1 MPGGPAGPPTNN
13 VRMFHLKFDIFQ
25 MSNLIFFKYLKYLE
39 YPVYLKYPKYP
50 AANPENLKFYII
62 HCYLKMSA
70 YSTLKLDVHMELNI

>member
-50 AANPENLKFYII
+50 AANPENLKFY
-62 HCYLKMSA
+62 KN
-70 YSTLKLDVHMELNI
+70 TLLSKNVSIFHIEIGCTYGT